1 MNIYENCDLQKQPSR
16 GVFKGELHFNY
27 IFLYFVLIGLEW
39 DSTNLFTK
47 MNFLFLPK
55 LTFQH
60 PFTQDIYMTFCL
72 LTWTYFNDVNQGR
85 NILINSELKESFL
98 WAGTR
103 KMKQNWGRQKKHGK
117 KKITA
122 MKVRL

>member
-16 GVFKGELHFNY
+16 GVLKGELHFNY

-85 NILINSELKESFL
+85 NILINSELKRIFFMS
-98 WAGTR
+98 R
-103 KMKQNWGRQKKHGK
+103 DKKNETK
-117 KKITA
+117 L
-122 MKVRL
+122 R